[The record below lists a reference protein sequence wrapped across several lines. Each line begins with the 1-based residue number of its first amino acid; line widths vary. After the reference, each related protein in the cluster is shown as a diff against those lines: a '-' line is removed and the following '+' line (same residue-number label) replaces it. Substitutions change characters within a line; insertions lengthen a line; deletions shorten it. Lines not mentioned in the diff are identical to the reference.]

1 MGRDGHRWADFCCH
15 HFRNEGVCEVV
26 CFGDGTYMW
35 TVQVVEQNGGLAT
48 PLVMDSRSLMPMPS
62 PIRDGDMV
70 VDAVHDYLERT
81 VTKEHFLGS

>member
-1 MGRDGHRWADFCCH
+1 MLRRWNIYVDG
-15 HFRNEGVCEVV
+15 
-26 CFGDGTYMW
+26 
-35 TVQVVEQNGGLAT
+35 
-48 PLVMDSRSLMPMPS
+48 PMPS